1 MTTIVFILALL
12 ATVFEGVLAIP
23 VIGGS
28 IVIGTYYGALGV
40 MFLLHAAVLVLRI
53 LDKKG
58 ESLVAPGFGMVASVL
73 AVIPFLGFM
82 LHVVTFILYIFDFAF
97 AQKKK

>member
-1 MTTIVFILALL
+1 MTTILFILTLL

-23 VIGGS
+23 VIGGT

-58 ESLVAPGFGMVASVL
+58 GSLVAPGFGMVASVL
-73 AVIPFLGFM
+73 AVVPFLGFV
-82 LHVVTFILYIFDFAF
+82 LHIVTFILYIVDF

>member
-1 MTTIVFILALL
+1 MTTILFVLALL

-58 ESLVAPGFGMVASVL
+58 DSLVAPGFGMVASVL
-73 AVIPFLGFM
+73 AVVPFLGFV
-82 LHVVTFILYIFDFAF
+82 LHVVTFILYIVDF

>member
-1 MTTIVFILALL
+1 MTTIIFILALL

-23 VIGGS
+23 IIGGT

-58 ESLVAPGFGMVASVL
+58 DSLVAPGFGMVASVL
-73 AVIPFLGFM
+73 AVVPFLGFV
-82 LHVVTFILYIFDFAF
+82 LHVVTFILYIVDF

>member
-1 MTTIVFILALL
+1 MTTIIFILALL

-23 VIGGS
+23 VIGGT

-58 ESLVAPGFGMVASVL
+58 DSLVAPGFGMVASVL
-73 AVIPFLGFM
+73 AVVPFLGFV
-82 LHVVTFILYIFDFAF
+82 LHVVTFILYIVDF

>member
-1 MTTIVFILALL
+1 MTTIIFILALL

-58 ESLVAPGFGMVASVL
+58 DSLVAPGFGMVASVL
-73 AVIPFLGFM
+73 AVVPFLGFV
-82 LHVVTFILYIFDFAF
+82 LHVITFILYIVDF

>member
-1 MTTIVFILALL
+1 MTTIVFILSLL

-73 AVIPFLGFM
+73 AVVPFLGFV
-82 LHVVTFILYIFDFAF
+82 LHVVTYILYILDF

>member
-23 VIGGS
+23 VIGGT

-73 AVIPFLGFM
+73 AVVPFLGFV
-82 LHVVTFILYIFDFAF
+82 LHVATFILYIVDF

>member
-23 VIGGS
+23 VIGGT

-58 ESLVAPGFGMVASVL
+58 DSLVAPGFGMVASVL
-73 AVIPFLGFM
+73 AVVPFLGFV
-82 LHVVTFILYIFDFAF
+82 LHVITFILYIVDF

>member
-23 VIGGS
+23 VIGGT

-58 ESLVAPGFGMVASVL
+58 DSLVAPGFGMVASVL
-73 AVIPFLGFM
+73 GVVPFLGFV
-82 LHVVTFILYIFDFAF
+82 LHVVTFILYIVDF

>member
-23 VIGGS
+23 VIGGT

-58 ESLVAPGFGMVASVL
+58 DSLVAPGFGMVASVL
-73 AVIPFLGFM
+73 AVVPFLGFV
-82 LHVVTFILYIFDFAF
+82 LHIVTFILYIVDF

>member
-23 VIGGS
+23 VIGGT

-58 ESLVAPGFGMVASVL
+58 ESLVAPGFGMVASIL
-73 AVIPFLGFM
+73 AVVPFLGFV
-82 LHVVTFILYIFDFAF
+82 LHVVTFILYIVDF